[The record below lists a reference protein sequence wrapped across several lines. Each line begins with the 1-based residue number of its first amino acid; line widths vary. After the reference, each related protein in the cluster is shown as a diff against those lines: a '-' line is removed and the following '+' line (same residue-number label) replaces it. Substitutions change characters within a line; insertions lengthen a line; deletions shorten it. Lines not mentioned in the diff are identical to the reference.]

1 VSTDPV
7 PEQPLGVLVVD
18 DTPDL
23 RDLLRMALERRGEY
37 RVVAEASNGREGIEL
52 AASHEPDLVLLDIS
66 MPVMDGLEA
75 LPRIRAACPQ
85 AAVVMLSGF
94 GATEMTERALA
105 MGADGYIQKGQS
117 IRLLLEQLR
126 GYVER
131 ASVLRGTRL
140 PPLSTGP
147 QAPSR
152 LAAAA
157 ADADVDQLVPTTRPA
172 VLDHLEL
179 APIGFLHVRDGTV
192 LRSNREAVR
201 LFGGLSSEQLP
212 LAEAAPEIAAHL
224 LAHPDGESTAT
235 LELGEPPRR
244 VKITVRPS
252 GDDQVVYAQAE
263 PSDEADLLRRSI
275 ATAAHEIRNPVS
287 ILAAAAEALLD
298 EEINEGVEKDRMLAM
313 IMRQAHLLDAITA
326 DLLTAGQ
333 AQHGT
338 LALQPQRL
346 APSELVRSVVAEMP
360 DVTVID
366 TCTRDVLSDPHRFQQ
381 MLGNLLGNARKYGS
395 APFVV
400 RLRSQDEEVHVDVED
415 DGDGVPEEFRPHLFQ
430 EYSRAPGTSARGTG
444 LGLYVV
450 RALAESQGGR
460 VTYRP
465 GSTRGSVFTISLPA
479 APG

>member
-1 VSTDPV
+1 VSTDPLL
-7 PEQPLGVLVVD
+7 EAPLGVLVVD

-37 RVVAEASNGREGIEL
+37 RVVAEASNGREGIEM
-52 AASHEPDLVLLDIS
+52 AGSHEPDLILLDIS

-75 LPRIRAACPQ
+75 LPRIRAACPR

-105 MGADGYIQKGQS
+105 SGADGYIQKGQP
-117 IRLLLEQLR
+117 IRVLLDQVR
-126 GYVER
+126 VYVEK
-131 ASVLRGTRL
+131 ASALRGTRV
-140 PPLSTGP
+140 PPLPAGP
-147 QAPSR
+147 AAPSR

-157 ADADVDQLVPTTRPA
+157 AGADQPVLAKRPA

-192 LRSNREAVR
+192 LRSNREAGR
-201 LFGGLSSEQLP
+201 IFGDLSTAQQP
-212 LAEAAPEIAAHL
+212 LTTVAPQIAMHLAAH
-224 LAHPDGESTAT
+224 PSGESSAMMN
-235 LELGEPPRR
+235 LGEPPRQML
-244 VKITVRPS
+244 VTVRPS
-252 GDDQVVYAQAE
+252 GTDQVIYVQPE
-263 PSDEADLLRRSI
+263 SSDEADLLRRSI

-298 EEINEGVEKDRMLAM
+298 EEINDGIEQDRMLGL

-338 LALQPQRL
+338 LAVQLQRL
-346 APSELVRSVVAEMP
+346 SPGTLVRAVTADLT
-360 DVTVID
+360 DVTVVD
-366 TCTRDVLSDPHRFQQ
+366 TCTTDVLTDSHRFQQ

-400 RLRSQDEEVHVDVED
+400 RLRSQDQEVHIDVED

-430 EYSRAPGTSARGTG
+430 EYSRAPGTAAHGTG

-465 GSTRGSVFTISLPA
+465 GSPRGSVFTISLPA
-479 APG
+479 PPA

>member
-1 VSTDPV
+1 VSTDRLL
-7 PEQPLGVLVVD
+7 EAPLGVLVVD

-37 RVVAEASNGREGIEL
+37 RVVAEASNGREGIEM
-52 AASHEPDLVLLDIS
+52 AGSHEPDLVLLDIS

-75 LPRIRAACPQ
+75 LPRIRAACPK

-105 MGADGYIQKGQS
+105 SGADGYIQKGQP
-117 IRLLLEQLR
+117 IRVLLEQVR
-126 GYVER
+126 GYVEK
-131 ASVLRGTRL
+131 AAALRGTRL
-140 PPLSTGP
+140 PPLPTGP
-147 QAPSR
+147 AAPSR
-152 LAAAA
+152 LLAA
-157 ADADVDQLVPTTRPA
+157 VDTDHQVFDKRPV

-192 LRSNREAVR
+192 LRSNREAGR
-201 LFGGLSSEQLP
+201 LFGDLSTARQPVAEVAPQIAVH
-212 LAEAAPEIAAHL
+212 LA
-224 LAHPDGESTAT
+224 AHPDGESSVMM
-235 LELGEPPRR
+235 ELGEPPRQML
-244 VKITVRPS
+244 VTIRPS
-252 GDDQVVYAQAE
+252 GTDQVVYIQPE
-263 PSDEADLLRRSI
+263 STDEADLLRRSI

-298 EEINEGVEKDRMLAM
+298 EEINDGIEQDRMLGL

-338 LALQPQRL
+338 LAVQLQRFSPGT
-346 APSELVRSVVAEMP
+346 LVHAVTADLP
-360 DVTVID
+360 DVTVVD
-366 TCTRDVLSDPHRFQQ
+366 TCTTDVLTDSHRFQQ

-395 APFVV
+395 PPFVV
-400 RLRSQDEEVHVDVED
+400 RLWSQDQEVHIDVED

-430 EYSRAPGTSARGTG
+430 EYSRAPGTAAHGTG

-465 GSTRGSVFTISLPA
+465 GSPRGSVFTVSLPA
-479 APG
+479 PPA